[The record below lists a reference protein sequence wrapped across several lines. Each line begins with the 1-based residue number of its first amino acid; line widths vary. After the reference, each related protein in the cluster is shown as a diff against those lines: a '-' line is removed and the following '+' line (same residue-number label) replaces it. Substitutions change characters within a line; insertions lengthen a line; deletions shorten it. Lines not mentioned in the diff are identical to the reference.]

1 MNASKI
7 KRAEKAM
14 QPFPQ
19 RLGLLLQQKNIAQEQ
34 LGKELGKSR
43 QAVSLYCNGSEPDY
57 PTLAKIADYLG
68 VTVDYLVGREDAPAH
83 EAASVVQ
90 QTGLSAEAVEVLQ
103 KLSFDNQYSPE
114 KNNLG
119 DSLIADVRLTF
130 LSNLICHMSKSEL
143 AESFA
148 EWSQT
153 VLRIKEYE
161 ALGDKTKVLERYME
175 HPEDK
180 YLESIEKA
188 MRYDIAHE
196 MEVVLDAMRQELG
209 SKKSNRDAQQ
219 IEREA
224 ANGKGEE

>member
-1 MNASKI
+1 MSTLGSRIRDQRKALDLTQDKLAKKVGYSSNRNI
-7 KRAEKAM
+7 CNYEKGIRT
-14 QPFPQ
+14 PD
-19 RLGLLLQQKNIAQEQ
+19 LQ
-34 LGKELGKSR
+34 
-43 QAVSLYCNGSEPDY
+43 
-57 PTLAKIADYLG
+57 TLCKIADALSC
-68 VTVDYLVGREDAPAH
+68 TTDYLLCRPGAEAPTH

-103 KLSFDNQYSPE
+103 KLFFAPE

-119 DSLIADVRLTF
+119 DSLLADVRLTF

-180 YLESIEKA
+180 YLGSIEKA

-209 SKKSNRDAQQ
+209 SKKSNRYAQQ
-219 IEREA
+219 IEGEA